1 MLGASARVAGLR
13 ILSPTGAAGLL
24 SHVAGPSRPMQ
35 LLVANAYGVFRSTD
49 GGTVVYT
56 DSGRWLVR
64 SADFGRTWVRLSD
77 AVPDWTADPGLG
89 STALAQSPSEPSVL
103 YASVE
108 SSVRAVDGAL
118 GESA

>member
-1 MLGASARVAGLR
+1 MAPPLLQSGAD
-13 ILSPTGAAGLL
+13 GA
-24 SHVAGPSRPMQ
+24 
-35 LLVANAYGVFRSTD
+35 
-49 GGTVVYT
+49 VVYT
-56 DSGRWLVR
+56 DTGRWLVR

-108 SSVRAVDGAL
+108 SSVRVVAGAL